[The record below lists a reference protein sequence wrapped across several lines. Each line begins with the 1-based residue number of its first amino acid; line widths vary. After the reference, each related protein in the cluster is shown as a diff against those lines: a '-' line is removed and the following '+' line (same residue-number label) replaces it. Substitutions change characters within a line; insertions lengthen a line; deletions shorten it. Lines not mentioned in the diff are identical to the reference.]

1 MTQLINPEVL
11 EYADAHTT
19 APPAHLEEVDAS
31 TKADFPAWGMMVGR
45 QEGRFLEMLVFALQ
59 ATSVLEIGTFTG
71 YSSIAMASGLAK
83 GGAII
88 SLEVDPHH
96 AKVAR
101 GNIAAAGYE
110 SHISVIEGPAL
121 RSLEELQGPFDLVF
135 IDADKVSYDAYYEA
149 VLPKLAAHGL
159 IVVDNTLQS
168 GRRSGLRGAPPR
180 ERPGAARLQRQGR
193 QRRPRRLRAH
203 DRPRRRDPDPPRHY
217 RAGPA
222 LTEGPPACSTT
233 TSTCGRTRSTRRR
246 CAWTSWPR
254 TASGPRRPG

>member
-19 APPAHLEEVDAS
+19 APTASLEAVDAS
-31 TKADFPAWGMMVGR
+31 TKEDFPAWGMMVGR

-71 YSSIAMASGLAK
+71 YSAIAMAAGLAK
-83 GGAII
+83 GGSII

-110 SHISVIEGPAL
+110 SYVSVIEGPAL

-135 IDADKVSYDAYYEA
+135 IDADKVSYDSYYEA
-149 VLPKLAAHGL
+149 VLPKLAPHGL

-168 GRRSGLRGAPPR
+168 GGVLASEKHPHESAQALRDFNDRVVHDPRVVCVLTTVRDGVTLIRHAAPGRS
-180 ERPGAARLQRQGR
+180 
-193 QRRPRRLRAH
+193 
-203 DRPRRRDPDPPRHY
+203 
-217 RAGPA
+217 
-222 LTEGPPACSTT
+222 
-233 TSTCGRTRSTRRR
+233 
-246 CAWTSWPR
+246 
-254 TASGPRRPG
+254 

>member
-1 MTQLINPEVL
+1 LARTIDAMTQLINPEVL

-19 APPAHLEEVDAS
+19 APPASLEAVDAS
-31 TKADFPAWGMMVGR
+31 TKEDFAAWGMMVGR

-71 YSSIAMASGLAK
+71 YSSIAMAAGLAK
-83 GGAII
+83 GGSII

-96 AKVAR
+96 AQVAR

-110 SHISVIEGPAL
+110 SYVSVIEGPAL

-149 VLPKLAAHGL
+149 ALPKLAPHGL

-168 GRRSGLRGAPPR
+168 GGVLASEEHPHEGAR
-180 ERPGAARLQRQGR
+180 A
-193 QRRPRRLRAH
+193 LRAFT
-203 DRPRRRDPDPPRHY
+203 DKVVNDPRVVCVLTTVRDGVTLIRRASD
-217 RAGPA
+217 GP
-222 LTEGPPACSTT
+222 
-233 TSTCGRTRSTRRR
+233 GR
-246 CAWTSWPR
+246 
-254 TASGPRRPG
+254 